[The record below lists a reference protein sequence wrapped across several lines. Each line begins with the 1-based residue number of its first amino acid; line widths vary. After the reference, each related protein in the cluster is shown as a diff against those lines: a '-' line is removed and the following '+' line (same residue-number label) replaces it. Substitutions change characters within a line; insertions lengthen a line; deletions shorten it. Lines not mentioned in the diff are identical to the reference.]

1 MASLTK
7 IQINTIAKAVKKRL
21 PRVKLTLGWQQIHRK
36 FNLGEPDGVGKYL
49 HFSAR
54 DYDEL
59 REMVRLDT
67 GLDVLNYDFDKDRGQ
82 LAKQTHKE
90 KFASLR
96 PDANYVLIKAP
107 LSLAFPPQIESSSQ
121 QRVIQ
126 SEPIS
131 VADFS
136 ILPALRLTVE
146 QALALCVTLSIAQLV
161 VVENLDSFDSIEQM
175 NFDASFKAALA
186 HTVFVY
192 RGSGVHSPAGC
203 KGLLQAVSEAQNLAL
218 TLGQALVQPLA
229 IIAFTDLDPAGL
241 QIAHLLKGCSALIA
255 PTQQLDQSID
265 PLTQSSIYA
274 LTICLL
280 EKHINDVDDFD
291 KQFRQQAY
299 LDKAELGAW
308 QALAQWVKANRVSIK
323 QQHFLAHKIPL
334 GLVPL

>member
-7 IQINTIAKAVKKRL
+7 AQINTIANAVIKRL
-21 PRVKLTLGWQQIHRK
+21 PRVKFTGHWRHIHRQ
-36 FNLGEPDGVGKYL
+36 FNLGEPDGVGKHL

-90 KFASLR
+90 KFANLR

-107 LSLAFPPQIESSSQ
+107 LSLAFPPRIESSSQ
-121 QRVIQ
+121 QRLIQ

-131 VADFS
+131 AADFS

-146 QALALCVTLSIAQLV
+146 QALALCVTLSITQLV
-161 VVENLDSFDSIEQM
+161 VVENLDSFDNIEQM

-192 RGSGVHSPAGC
+192 RGSGVHSPVGC
-203 KGLLQAVSEAQNLAL
+203 KRLLQAVSEALAL
-218 TLGQALVQPLA
+218 DQALAQSMA
-229 IIAFTDLDPAGL
+229 IIACTDLDPAGL

-255 PTQQLDQSID
+255 PTQLVTQSID
-265 PLTQSSIYA
+265 PLSKSSIDA
-274 LTICLL
+274 LGTSLL
-280 EKHINDVDDFD
+280 EKHINDVDDFE

-323 QQHFLAHKIPL
+323 QQHFLAHHIPL
-334 GLVPL
+334 SLISL